1 MRNPDAV
8 TGRLTAASAAL
19 LGAAGAVVS
28 LVVAPT
34 PAARLAATALGLV
47 ICTYAAVGLLI
58 AWRHPGHRVGQLVL
72 LSVVV
77 WGPGEALL
85 DVAAGRV
92 SAGHHDLITRLAAT
106 VGDAT
111 RGLGWLLLILVLPLL
126 VPDGRPS
133 GTPRVRRG
141 AWSAT
146 AVAITAFFLA
156 SLLVPTSNDLRIAD
170 MDNPIGLP
178 RSWAPVTGF
187 LSLAAA
193 LAAAVGVVLAVVTLV
208 QRWRRDDE
216 LARQR
221 VLWFALAFACP
232 VLLFPVAV
240 ADAATPLMFALATL
254 PVPLAIAVA
263 VTQRRLYDVQLAVNR
278 SLTYG
283 LLSVLIAG
291 LYAIVV
297 GGVGAFTRSRGAP
310 WLPWVAAGVVAVSF
324 APLRNAL
331 QQGANRLTYGQWSQ
345 PANVLAATGRRL
357 ADAADVP
364 ALLQTLVT
372 ELGSGLGLD
381 SVEVTDSLG
390 RTLAR
395 QGEPA
400 TRPEELPLTA
410 YGTPVGVLRWSGG
423 RLRTPDRALLTDVA
437 HQLGGVVHA
446 AALLGVVRTAQERQ
460 VLAREEERK
469 RLRRDLHDGLGP
481 ALAALTLHVD
491 ALRNRLGAPEIDA
504 DLLRLRSG
512 IQGTVAD
519 VRRIVEG
526 LRPPAIDELGLAGA
540 IEQLADRLTA
550 GTDLLV
556 DVRVADPLEPAA
568 AVEVAAYRI
577 AQEALTNVVRHSGA
591 RAACV
596 GLRAEQGDLV
606 LEVTDDGTGTPAPRD
621 GGVGLASMQE
631 RAEELGGRVQV
642 VGSPGAGTRVV
653 ARLPGVAI
661 RTAGAR

>member
-1 MRNPDAV
+1 V
-8 TGRLTAASAAL
+8 TGGLGAASAAL

-28 LVVAPT
+28 VVVAPT
-34 PAARLAATALGLV
+34 PAERLTTVALALV
-47 ICTYAAVGLLI
+47 IWTYAAVGVLI
-58 AWRHPGHRVGQLVL
+58 AWRHPGHRVGTCL
-72 LSVVV
+72 LTGVAI
-77 WGPGEALL
+77 WGPSSAALE
-85 DVAAGRV
+85 VAV
-92 SAGHHDLITRLAAT
+92 SRLRDGHADLGTRLAAT
-106 VGDAT
+106 LGDT
-111 RGLGWLLLILVLPLL
+111 GRGLGWLLLILVLPLL
-126 VPDGRPS
+126 FPDGRPA
-133 GTPRVRRG
+133 GTPRVRRI

-156 SLLVPTSNDLRIAD
+156 ALLVPTSNDLRMPD
-170 MDNPIGLP
+170 MDNAVGLP
-178 RSWAPVTGF
+178 RPWAPVTGF
-187 LSLAAA
+187 LSVVAA

-232 VLLFPVAV
+232 VLLLLPVGLTN
-240 ADAATPLMFALATL
+240 AATPLMFALATL
-254 PVPLAIAVA
+254 PVPIAIAVA

-283 LLSVLIAG
+283 LLSLLIAG
-291 LYAIVV
+291 LYAVVV

-331 QQGANRLTYGQWSQ
+331 QQAANRLTYGQWSQ
-345 PANVLAATGRRL
+345 PADVLAATGRRL

-364 ALLQTLVT
+364 ALLQALAA
-372 ELGSGLGLD
+372 ELGAGLGLA
-381 SVEVTDSLG
+381 SVEITDSMS

-395 QGEPA
+395 HGVSGS
-400 TRPEELPLTA
+400 TTEELPLTA

-423 RLRTPDRALLTDVA
+423 PLRAHDRALLTDVA

-446 AALLGVVRTAQERQ
+446 AALLGAVRTAQERQ

-491 ALRNRLGAPEIDA
+491 ALRNRLDAPEVDA
-504 DLLRLRSG
+504 ELLRLRSG
-512 IQGTVAD
+512 IQGTVSD

-526 LRPPAIDELGLAGA
+526 LRPPALDELGLAGA

-556 DVRVADPLEPAA
+556 DVRVADPLGLAA

-577 AQEALTNVVRHSGA
+577 AQAALTNVVRHSGA
-591 RAACV
+591 HRACV
-596 GLRAEQGDLV
+596 GLHADDRELV
-606 LEVTDDGTGTPAPRD
+606 LEVSDDGSGTPAPRD
-621 GGVGLASMQE
+621 GGVGLASMRE
-631 RAEELGGRVQV
+631 RAEELGGHVEVTGR
-642 VGSPGAGTRVV
+642 PGEGTRVV
-653 ARLPGVAI
+653 ARLPVDAS

>member
-1 MRNPDAV
+1 M
-8 TGRLTAASAAL
+8 TGRLGAVSAAL

-28 LVVAPT
+28 VVVAPT
-34 PAARLAATALGLV
+34 PADRLAATALGLV
-47 ICTYAAVGLLI
+47 ICTYAGVGLLI

-85 DVAAGRV
+85 DVAAGRLG
-92 SAGHHDLITRLAAT
+92 AGHDDLTTRLAAT
-106 VGDAT
+106 VGDAA

-126 VPDGRPS
+126 FPDGRPS
-133 GTPRVRRG
+133 GTRRVRRV

-146 AVAITAFFLA
+146 TVAITAFCLA

-170 MDNPIGLP
+170 MDNPIGVP
-178 RSWAPVTGF
+178 PSWQPVTDV
-187 LSLAAA
+187 LSVVGA
-193 LAAAVGVVLAVVTLV
+193 LAAVVGVVLAVVTLV

-240 ADAATPLMFALATL
+240 ADAATPLIFALATL

-283 LLSVLIAG
+283 LLSLLIAG
-291 LYAIVV
+291 LYAVVV

-310 WLPWVAAGVVAVSF
+310 WLPWVAAGVVAVTF

-331 QQGANRLTYGQWSQ
+331 QQAANRLTYGQWSQ
-345 PANVLAATGRRL
+345 PAVVLAATGRRL

-364 ALLQTLVT
+364 ALLDTLAA
-372 ELGSGLGLD
+372 ELGTGLGLD
-381 SVEVTDSLG
+381 VVEITDELG
-390 RTLAR
+390 RPLAR
-395 QGEPA
+395 HGIAAP
-400 TRPEELPLTA
+400 TEELRLTA
-410 YGTPVGVLRWSGG
+410 YGTPVGRLRWSGG
-423 RLRTPDRALLTDVA
+423 RLRGPDRALLTDVA

-460 VLAREEERK
+460 ILAREEERK

-481 ALAALTLHVD
+481 ALSALTLHVD
-491 ALRNRLGAPEIDA
+491 ALRNRLDSPEVDA
-504 DLLRLRSG
+504 DLLTLRSG
-512 IQGTVAD
+512 IQGTVSD

-526 LRPPAIDELGLAGA
+526 LRPPALDELGLAGA
-540 IEQLADRLTA
+540 LEQLADRLTA
-550 GTDLLV
+550 GTDLLL
-556 DVRVADPLEPAA
+556 DVEVAPAPGLAA

-577 AQEALTNVVRHSGA
+577 AQEALTNVVRHAGA
-591 RAACV
+591 RRACV
-596 GLRAEQGDLV
+596 RIRTDDGDLV
-606 LEVTDDGTGTPAPRD
+606 LEVADDGSGTPAPRD
-621 GGVGLASMQE
+621 GGVGLASMRE
-631 RAEELGGRVQV
+631 RAEELGGLVEVLGRP
-642 VGSPGAGTRVV
+642 GSGTRVT
-653 ARLPGVAI
+653 ARLPVDAT

>member
-1 MRNPDAV
+1 V
-8 TGRLTAASAAL
+8 TGRLGAVSAAL
-19 LGAAGAVVS
+19 FGAAGAVVS
-28 LVVAPT
+28 AVAAPT

-58 AWRHPGHRVGQLVL
+58 AWGHPGHRVGQLVL

-92 SAGHHDLITRLAAT
+92 HAGHHDLTTRLAAT
-106 VGDAT
+106 VGDAA

-126 VPDGRPS
+126 FPDGRPS
-133 GTPRVRRG
+133 GTPRVRRV

-146 AVAITAFFLA
+146 AFAISAFVLA
-156 SLLVPTSNDLRIAD
+156 SLLVPTSNDLRLAD

-178 RSWAPVTGF
+178 SSWVPVVGL
-187 LSLAAA
+187 LSVVAA

-254 PVPLAIAVA
+254 PVPIAIAIA

-283 LLSVLIAG
+283 LLSLLIAG
-291 LYAIVV
+291 LYAVVV

-331 QQGANRLTYGQWSQ
+331 QQAANRLTYGQWSQ
-345 PANVLAATGRRL
+345 PAEVLAATGRRL
-357 ADAADVP
+357 ADATDVP
-364 ALLQTLVT
+364 ALLQTLAA
-372 ELGSGLGLD
+372 ELGTGLGLD
-381 SVEVTDSLG
+381 AVEITDELG

-395 QGEPA
+395 HGLGEPA
-400 TRPEELPLTA
+400 EELPLSA
-410 YGTPVGVLRWSGG
+410 YGTPVGRLRWSGG
-423 RLRTPDRALLTDVA
+423 RLRAPDRALLQDLA

-491 ALRNRLGAPEIDA
+491 ALRNRLDAPEVDA
-504 DLLRLRSG
+504 ALLNLRSG
-512 IQGTVAD
+512 IQGTVSD

-526 LRPPAIDELGLAGA
+526 LRPPALDELGLAGA
-540 IEQLADRLTA
+540 LEQLADRLAA

-556 DVRVADPLEPAA
+556 DVHVTGPLEPAA

-577 AQEALTNVVRHSGA
+577 AQEALTNVVRHAGA
-591 RAACV
+591 RRACV
-596 GLRAEQGDLV
+596 RLRAEDSALL
-606 LEVTDDGTGTPAPRD
+606 LEVSDDGSGTPVPRD
-621 GGVGLASMQE
+621 GGVGLASMRE
-631 RAEELGGRVQV
+631 RAEELGGRLDV
-642 VGSPGAGTRVV
+642 AGTPGSGTHVS
-653 ARLPGVAI
+653 ARLPLAAPRSV
-661 RTAGAR
+661 GAR

>member
-1 MRNPDAV
+1 M
-8 TGRLTAASAAL
+8 TGRLGAVSAAL

-28 LVVAPT
+28 VVVAPT
-34 PAARLAATALGLV
+34 SAERLTDVALALV
-47 ICTYAAVGLLI
+47 IWTYAGVGVLI
-58 AWRHPGHRVGQLVL
+58 AWRHPGHRVGTCVL
-72 LSVVV
+72 AGAAI
-77 WGPGEALL
+77 WGVSGAAL
-85 DVAAGRV
+85 DVAV
-92 SAGHHDLITRLAAT
+92 SRLRDGHDDVGTRLAAT
-106 VGDAT
+106 LGDAG
-111 RGLGWLLLILVLPLL
+111 RGLGWFLLILVLPLL
-126 VPDGRPS
+126 FPDGRPA
-133 GTPRVRRG
+133 GTPRVRRV
-141 AWSAT
+141 AWSVT
-146 AVAITAFFLA
+146 AFAISAFFLA
-156 SLLVPTSNDLRIAD
+156 GLLAPTSNDLRIPE

-178 RSWAPVTGF
+178 RSWEPVNG
-187 LSLAAA
+187 LVSVAGA

-208 QRWRRDDE
+208 QRWRRDDD

-232 VLLFPVAV
+232 VVLFPIGL
-240 ADAATPLMFALATL
+240 ADDATPLMFALATL
-254 PVPLAIAVA
+254 PVPIAIAVA

-283 LLSVLIAG
+283 VLSVLIAG
-291 LYAIVV
+291 LYAVVV

-345 PANVLAATGRRL
+345 PADVLAATGRRL

-364 ALLQTLVT
+364 ALLQTLAA
-372 ELGSGLGLD
+372 ELGTGLGLA
-381 SVEVTDSLG
+381 SVEITDSTG

-395 QGEPA
+395 QGVPGS
-400 TRPEELPLTA
+400 TTEELPLTA

-423 RLRTPDRALLTDVA
+423 RLRAPDRALLTDVA

-446 AALLGVVRTAQERQ
+446 AALLDVVRTAQERQ

-491 ALRNRLGAPEIDA
+491 ALRNRLDAPEVDA
-504 DLLRLRSG
+504 ELLRLRSG
-512 IQGTVAD
+512 IQGTVSD

-526 LRPPAIDELGLAGA
+526 LRPPALDELGLAGA
-540 IEQLADRLTA
+540 MEQLADRLTA
-550 GTDLLV
+550 GTELLV
-556 DVRVADPLEPAA
+556 DVRVADRLEPAA

-577 AQEALTNVVRHSGA
+577 AQEALTNVVRHA
-591 RAACV
+591 HAHQACV
-596 GLRAEQGDLV
+596 RVAADDGELV
-606 LEVTDDGTGTPAPRD
+606 LEVRDDGTGTPAPRD
-621 GGVGLASMQE
+621 GGVGLASMRE
-631 RAEELGGRVQV
+631 RAEELGGRVEV
-642 VGSPGAGTRVV
+642 AGRPGVGTRVV
-653 ARLPGVAI
+653 ARLPVDAT